1 MLLNKILD
9 HGRADDIALAD
20 HGRYV
25 TYTEF
30 KEAIK
35 HCRDKLYDLG
45 IRQGDR
51 VAIFSRNSIEFIYAY
66 FAIASLGAI
75 SVPIN
80 FQLSARE
87 IAYILKDAGVE
98 HIFTYKPLDIDDH
111 HIDSKNKP
119 DFHVGIPQK
128 VTQHNMKIF
137 DFAQHDIKMLNQVDE
152 TISAAPELPEDFDE
166 NKPCVIIYTS
176 GTTGNPKG
184 AVLSHKNLVRNA
196 EQMIHMGC
204 ERQHKVLCV
213 LPMYHCFSWTCSVLY
228 PLSKGACVV
237 ILDTFTPKETIETI
251 KTEKITDMYVVPS
264 ICSLLTKLATA
275 DDMKTL
281 RLVVSGGTTLPLQI
295 ANDFIGKFGVEIC
308 EGYGLSEA
316 SPVVTMNPYGKP
328 KVGSAGPIIPDIEAR
343 FVDSEGNDVAKG
355 HEGELI
361 IKGDNVMIGYWNMPE
376 ATKEAI
382 DKDGWLHTGDIAKI
396 DEDGYVFIVNRL
408 KEMIISMGENIY
420 PREVEEV
427 IYKFPGIKDAAVIGV
442 YDKLRGQAGACF
454 YSMEDGAEM
463 NLSNLKHFLQKNLA
477 LYKIPREFHQLEDLP
492 RTSTGKIFKR
502 QILEDFLAKKD
513 QSKKS

>member
-1 MLLNKILD
+1 MLLHEIINQAREDDLALVD
-9 HGRADDIALAD
+9 NGR
-20 HGRYV
+20 RV
-25 TYTEF
+25 TYSEF

-35 HCRDKLYDLG
+35 HCRNKLYDIG

-51 VAIFSRNSIEFIYAY
+51 VAIFSRNSIEFVYAY

-75 SVPIN
+75 NVPIN
-80 FQLSARE
+80 FQLSNRE

-98 HIFTYKPLDIDDH
+98 HIFTYKPLEIDAH
-111 HIDSKNKP
+111 HIDSKEKP

-128 VTQHNMKIF
+128 VTQHNMNVF
-137 DFAQHDIKMLNQVDE
+137 EFAQHDIKILDEVDE
-152 TISAAPELPEDFDE
+152 SLKDAPELPADFDD
-166 NKPCVIIYTS
+166 NNPCVIIYTS

-184 AVLSHKNLVRNA
+184 AMLSHRNLVRNA
-196 EQMIHMGC
+196 EQMVNMGC
-204 ERQHKVLCV
+204 KAEHNVLCV
-213 LPMYHCFSWTCSVLY
+213 LPMYHCFSWTCAVIY
-228 PLSKGACVV
+228 PLSHGATVV
-237 ILDTFTPKETIETI
+237 ILDSFTPKETIETI
-251 KTEKITDMYVVPS
+251 KTEKITDIYVVPS

-275 DDMKTL
+275 EDMKTL
-281 RLVVSGGTTLPLQI
+281 RFVLSGGTTLPVQI
-295 ANDFIGKFGVEIC
+295 AEDFTKKFGLEIC

-316 SPVVTMNPYGKP
+316 SPVVTMAPPTKAR
-328 KVGSAGPIIPDIEAR
+328 VGSAGPIIPGITAR
-343 FVDSEGNDVAKG
+343 FVDSHGNDVPQG

-376 ATKEAI
+376 ATAEAI

-427 IYKFPGIKDAAVIGV
+427 IYKFPGIKDAAVVGV
-442 YDKLRGQAGACF
+442 EDKLRGQAGACF
-454 YSMEDGAEM
+454 YSMQEGAEM
-463 NLSNLKHFLQKNLA
+463 DLRKLKQFLQKNLA
-477 LYKIPREFHQLEDLP
+477 LYKIPREFHQLDDLP

-502 QILEDFLAKKD
+502 QILEDFLKNKD
-513 QSKKS
+513 NK